1 MKTLKQLHTNLSF
14 DVNWI
19 GFIKDGLRPIIKILV
34 KNKVEFKSLVNLVR
48 ELYIEEAEK
57 HINATSNDSRGKIS
71 SIAFQTGMDR
81 REVSRILKNQSS
93 EALEDNRSREGNIL
107 DHWFNAKP
115 FCEEPGRPI
124 LLKRSGG
131 GLSFETLVQRFGKN
145 MSHGPILDSLIKSNC
160 VIEVGNK
167 LKLVNKSYIPL
178 KGVNSEKIRIASN
191 TIRRLG
197 QTIDNNFS
205 DDKNPRFQRSLYSIS
220 IPNEALE
227 AFQEEITNMVTFLYL
242 DLLTPKFDE
251 IEEKYKDFPANKKYK
266 SVGLSLFY
274 FED

>member
-1 MKTLKQLHTNLSF
+1 MKSLKLIQTNLSF
-14 DVNWI
+14 DINWLN
-19 GFIKDGLRPIIKILV
+19 FIKDSLRPIIRILV
-34 KNKVEFKSLVNLVR
+34 KNKVEFKTFINLTR
-48 ELYIEEAEK
+48 ELYVEEAEK
-57 HINATSNDSRGKIS
+57 HINETSNDSRGKIS

-81 REVSRILKNQSS
+81 REVSRILKNQVS
-93 EALEDNRSREGNIL
+93 EALEYNRSREGNIL
-107 DHWFNAKP
+107 DHWYNAEP
-115 FCEEPGRPI
+115 FCEESGKPL

-145 MSHGPILDSLIKSNC
+145 ISHGPILESLIKSKC

-167 LKLVNKSYIPL
+167 LKLINKSYIPV
-178 KGVNSEKIRIASN
+178 KGVNTEKLRIASN

-205 DDKNPRFQRSLYSIS
+205 DELLPRFQRNLFSIS
-220 IPNEALE
+220 IPNEELHSFE
-227 AFQEEITNMVTFLYL
+227 KEITAMVTDFYL
-242 DLLTPKFDE
+242 NLLTPKFDE
-251 IEEKYKDFPANKKYK
+251 IEKKFKDFPANKKNK